1 MGTFRSVLL
10 TVAAVLMAACSDSS
24 LPVDDGSNGGEPI
37 IISRDDV
44 TLDVGDTLR
53 VLARVNAADGT
64 EVTAAPLAWSSSD
77 TRVVVVE
84 DGLIIPV
91 GPGDATVTVAHG
103 ESQVGI
109 AVHAR
114 GAATL
119 AEVVITPSELALQ
132 VGDSAQLEALLR
144 FSNGAEVP
152 SRRGLTWA
160 SSDEAVLQV
169 IQGLVHARAA
179 GSAEVTAQAGDQ
191 VGRLPVRVD
200 SPAPGDTTTPAP
212 GDTVPAPTP
221 VPGGEQLYGL
231 HMDLTWNDGASWR
244 AAAVGRAQAV
254 GSRVSRNSF
263 LWHRIE
269 PVRGQKNWSTPD
281 AVVREVRAAGMEPVF
296 AIYGSPLWA
305 NGQASSVSDAYLYVP
320 QDGAAFSRWVAEYAA
335 FVREA
340 VTRYRGQVTKWE
352 LWNEQNEHYFWKPA
366 PNLDRYAEW
375 YRAVYAAAKA
385 ADPSAQIAMGGMA
398 GVAYSG
404 AQDIAGRTFLAGLY
418 QRGIYPDIVNI
429 HPYPIQNQAPD
440 VTIQFENNFTDIATI
455 KAVMDQHG
463 QGNKPMWVTEWGWNL
478 GAVSEAQQATYVQRS
493 LEMLASRY
501 PYVTLATYF
510 QDMDVGGYRYGLYRG
525 DGSAR
530 PAATSFKNFMNGR

>member
-1 MGTFRSVLL
+1 MPVEPPNGMTLLRGLMLVPVRRALSALRLRAPLGALSLL
-10 TVAAVLMAACSDSS
+10 TVVACADDPATSPALEPAGAALSLTGLNSTASLISTRINGGLCIAADNGTLQANTKIELGNCGDAGALKLALNGNGELRVGGTS
-24 LPVDDGSNGGEPI
+24 LCLDIPGGRAVDGGSVMLYGCHGGSNQRWTKTAADEIRGMGKC
-37 IISRDDV
+37 
-44 TLDVGDTLR
+44 LDVNEGR
-53 VLARVNAADGT
+53 NAA
-64 EVTAAPLAWSSSD
+64 
-77 TRVVVVE
+77 
-84 DGLIIPV
+84 
-91 GPGDATVTVAHG
+91 
-103 ESQVGI
+103 
-109 AVHAR
+109 
-114 GAATL
+114 GAAIIL
-119 AEVVITPSELALQ
+119 Y
-132 VGDSAQLEALLR
+132 R
-144 FSNGAEVP
+144 CHNGINQKWDTK
-152 SRRGLTWA
+152 ST
-160 SSDEAVLQV
+160 
-169 IQGLVHARAA
+169 
-179 GSAEVTAQAGDQ
+179 T
-191 VGRLPVRVD
+191 
-200 SPAPGDTTTPAP
+200 SPPTPAP
-212 GDTVPAPTP
+212 GDTATPAPTP